1 MKLLKK
7 MRGAMNKLIE
17 LIENAKNIAITGH
30 VSPDGDCTGSTLG
43 LYNYI
48 IENYKDKQVRVCLEK
63 PSMKF
68 AFMNGFE
75 LISED
80 PFVEA
85 DLLVTLDASDR
96 ERLGIRGGML
106 DSAKESICIDHHVT
120 NTNFAK
126 FNIVEEFR
134 SSTCELLY
142 TLLSEDKISVT
153 TAMCIY
159 TGIVH
164 DSGVFKYQST
174 TKETMEIAGK
184 LMAKGFDFTKIID
197 DTYFKKDFNAT
208 KLLGLALTNVKQEF
222 DGKCCYGFL
231 DYNTWSKYV
240 SDKKKMDGIIDNLRN
255 IDGVEI
261 ALFMYETAKNEY
273 KVSLRSINK
282 NVSSIA
288 SALGGG
294 GHIRAAGATV
304 YGNIDELLKDTIL
317 PMIEKELNG

>member
-1 MKLLKK
+1 
-7 MRGAMNKLIE
+7 MNKLLE
-17 LIENAKNIAITGH
+17 LIENAKSIAITGH
-30 VSPDGDCTGSTLG
+30 VSPDGDCTGSTLA

-48 IENYKDKQVRVCLEK
+48 TENFEGKQVRVCLEK
-63 PSMKF
+63 PSKKF
-68 AFMNGFE
+68 SYMNGFD

-80 PFVEA
+80 PFLEA
-85 DLLVTLDASDR
+85 DLLVSLDASDR
-96 ERLGIRGGML
+96 ERLGSRGVML
-106 DSAKESICIDHHVT
+106 DTAKESICIDHHVT

-126 FNIVEEFR
+126 LNIVEDFR

-142 TLLSEDKISVT
+142 TLLDYDKISVN
-153 TAMCIY
+153 TAVCLY

-174 TKETMEIAGK
+174 TRQTMEIAGA
-184 LMAKGFDFTKIID
+184 LIDKGFDFTKIID

-208 KLLGLALTNVKQEF
+208 KLLGLVLTNAKLEF
-222 DGKCCYGFL
+222 DGKCCYGVL
-231 DYNTWSKYV
+231 DYDTWSKYI

-304 YGNIDELLKDTIL
+304 YGKADEILKNTLL

>member
-1 MKLLKK
+1 
-7 MRGAMNKLIE
+7 MNKLLE

-30 VSPDGDCTGSTLG
+30 VSPDGDCTGSTLA

-48 IENYKDKQVRVCLEK
+48 TENFEGKQVRVCLEK

-68 AFMNGFE
+68 SYMNGFD

-80 PFVEA
+80 PFLEA
-85 DLLVTLDASDR
+85 DLLVSLDASDR
-96 ERLGIRGGML
+96 ERLGSRGVML
-106 DSAKESICIDHHVT
+106 DTAKESICIDHHVT

-126 FNIVEEFR
+126 FNIVEDFR

-142 TLLSEDKISVT
+142 TLLDYDKISVN
-153 TAMCIY
+153 TAVCLY

-174 TKETMEIAGK
+174 TRQTMEIAGA
-184 LMAKGFDFTKIID
+184 LIDKGFDFTKIID

-208 KLLGLALTNVKQEF
+208 KLLGLVLTNAKLIF
-222 DGKCCYGFL
+222 DGKCCYGLL
-231 DYNTWSKYV
+231 DYDTWTGYID
-240 SDKKKMDGIIDNLRN
+240 DKKKMDGIIDNLRN

-261 ALFMYETAKNEY
+261 ALFMYETAKDEH
-273 KVSLRSINK
+273 KVSLRSINA

-288 SALGGG
+288 AALGGG
-294 GHIRAAGATV
+294 GHMRAAGATV
-304 YGNIDELLKDTIL
+304 YGKADELLENTIL
-317 PMIEKELNG
+317 PMINIVLNG

>member
-1 MKLLKK
+1 
-7 MRGAMNKLIE
+7 MNKLIE

-48 IENYKDKQVRVCLEK
+48 TENFEGKQVKVCLEK

-68 AFMNGFE
+68 SFMNGFE

-80 PFVEA
+80 PFMEA
-85 DLLVTLDASDR
+85 DLLVSLDASDR
-96 ERLGIRGGML
+96 ERLGSRGIML
-106 DSAKESICIDHHVT
+106 ESAAQSICIDHHIT
-120 NTNFAK
+120 NTKFAK
-126 FNIVEEFR
+126 FNIVEDFR

-142 TLLSEDKISVT
+142 TLLDSDKVSVE
-153 TAMCIY
+153 TAKCLY

-174 TKETMEIAGK
+174 TKETMDIAGE
-184 LMAKGFDFTKIID
+184 LISKGFDFTKIID
-197 DTYFKKDFNAT
+197 DTYFKKDFNAS
-208 KLLGLALTNVKQEF
+208 KLLGLVLTNAKLEF
-222 DGKCCYGFL
+222 DGKCCYGVL
-231 DYNTWSKYV
+231 DYDTWSKYI

-282 NVSSIA
+282 NVSGIA

-304 YGNIDELLKDTIL
+304 YGKADEILKNTLL